1 MRASPFKDSFN
12 AGEFSPLM
20 AARIRID
27 KYPNALK
34 TCLNMIPIVQGG
46 ATRRPGTY
54 FVNKVKDSSKETRL
68 IPFEFNIEQAYILE
82 FGDQYI
88 RFYRDNGQINVSGVS
103 AWATTTVY
111 AVGDL
116 VSNGGT
122 NYYCKTA
129 HTAGATFAGDA
140 ANWYA
145 LTGTIYEIP
154 TTYTAAQID
163 DLKFVQSADVLY
175 LVHPQHP
182 PRRLNRFGNTNWTL
196 TQIEFKDGP
205 YLPANITTTT
215 ITPSATS
222 GSVTLTAS
230 AATFASTDVG
240 RLVRI
245 KHSSTWGYARITAYT
260 STTVVTATVVNTFG
274 AATASSEWRLGVWSA
289 TTGYPSCVMFFEDRL
304 FFAGATNYPQRLDGS
319 RSGLYDDF
327 SPSATDGVVTASNA
341 VAFTLNASDVN
352 VIRWMVDDEKGLL
365 IGTVGGE
372 WIVRANSLSEALSPT
387 NITAK
392 RSTAFGSSKYQAVR
406 AGRASIYIQRAGRK
420 VRELAYV
427 YEVDG
432 FRSPDMTIMAEH
444 VSKGGLRHFDY
455 QQEPWGIVWFIRADG
470 QLIGMTYERDQEVIG
485 FHRHILG
492 GSFGP
497 GNSQVASVAV
507 IPNPAGTADHVW
519 LIVKRTIGINTVQ
532 YIEYMTDRFD
542 DATTETAFFVDCG
555 LTYDGVPTT
564 TITGLDHLEGETVA
578 ILADGATHPDRVV
591 SGGSITMVRPASV
604 VHVGLTYESDLETLN
619 IEAGAADGT
628 AQGKT
633 KRIHNVT
640 LRLYKT
646 LGMKYGPSADKLDV
660 KTFRSSADLTNAP
673 PALFTGD
680 VFINWNGA
688 YETSGAMYFRQDQPL
703 PFTILGIFPQLVTQD
718 R

>member
-68 IPFEFNIEQAYILE
+68 LPFEFNIEQAYILE

-88 RFYRDNGQINVSGVS
+88 RFYRGNGQINVSSVS

-129 HTAGATFAGDA
+129 HTAGATFAGNA

-154 TTYTAAQID
+154 TPYTAAQID

-182 PRRLNRFGNTNWTL
+182 PRRLNRFGNTDWTL
-196 TQIEFKDGP
+196 TQIEFNDGP
-205 YLPANITTTT
+205 YLPTNITTTT

-230 AATFASTDVG
+230 VATFASTDVG
-240 RLVRI
+240 RLVRV

-492 GSFGP
+492 GSFGS
-497 GNSQVASVAV
+497 GDSQVTSVAV

-519 LIVKRTIGINTVQ
+519 LIVKRTINGNTVQ
-532 YIEYMTDRFD
+532 YVEYMTDRFD
-542 DATTETAFFVDCG
+542 DATTKTAFFVDCG
-555 LTYDGVPTT
+555 LTYNGAPTA
-564 TITGLDHLEGETVA
+564 TITGLGHLEGETVA

-591 SGGSITMVRPASV
+591 SGGSITLVRPASV
-604 VHVGLTYESDLETLN
+604 VHIGLTYESDLETLD

-646 LGMKYGPSADKLDV
+646 LGVKYGPSGDKLDV
-660 KTFRSSADLTNAP
+660 KTFRTSADLTNAP